1 MWSGIINSVSFN
13 HSQNQAPGSV
23 KSPHTH
29 QRGEHR
35 GINPRHTKKGYLTI
49 CDSRV
54 VDPVGKGV
62 LPTLF
67 YIQMRWLQWASHFF
81 AIGSCCWREDE
92 PTSRKKLPPCTTSLL
107 RTVGGDSLLNPR
119 PKTTISWLMSRFILA
134 AFITS
139 AVLIAASA
147 ATFDWLVCASPCG

>member
-1 MWSGIINSVSFN
+1 MCYYSKPWVAWHMWSGIINSVSFN
-13 HSQNQAPGSV
+13 HSQNQAPGSIE
-23 KSPHTH
+23 SPHTH

-92 PTSRKKLPPCTTSLL
+92 PTSRKNCLHAPRLFWEPSVVIRCWTLGQKLP
-107 RTVGGDSLLNPR
+107 
-119 PKTTISWLMSRFILA
+119 
-134 AFITS
+134 
-139 AVLIAASA
+139 
-147 ATFDWLVCASPCG
+147 SPDLCRDLYWRRS